1 MRLTKTRWLAAGI
14 LAMGMAAGPA
24 STQAPAPGQLPAL
37 PKGAPKVG
45 DKAPDFALPDTQNR
59 TVRLSE
65 LLAGPAPGMAE
76 RKGTWVLLVFYRG
89 YW

>member
-1 MRLTKTRWLAAGI
+1 MALALGAAG
-14 LAMGMAAGPA
+14 LRAQVPA
-24 STQAPAPGQLPAL
+24 RGQLPAL

-45 DKAPDFALPDTQNR
+45 DMAPDFALPDTQNK
-59 TVRLSE
+59 TVKLSE
-65 LLAGPAPGMAE
+65 LLAGPAPGMAA